1 MNTNDH
7 DFIIKTV
14 VEFYSE
20 EEINSAQHLL
30 FETCEE
36 TNLRMKTYRKDA
48 AKLYCRDIIN
58 KFNEAGVHCPTFVAV
73 NIAKLP
79 VVTADAFNLARISK
93 DIMSILSI
101 EKNEANSLATLDC
114 LQSDVTSVLDKCSKI
129 DVIANELERLK
140 FAIDRRNGRRVIES
154 DSSTP
159 ESNSLHSTIDD
170 STNDDT
176 DDDDD
181 DAAAAADDD
190 DDDAAAV
197 DDDDV
202 FSDASISGNAIIDE
216 HTDLDVQETAH
227 STNASRAPPILRLR
241 DGPCADAWMT
251 EGGFSL
257 VGSSTQR
264 KKIQVSSQTF
274 VNTSRKNTDM
284 LRGAL
289 KTIVPHYHGNDRRHG
304 GYSRENKMC
313 DIFISRLVPET
324 TARDVN
330 NFLMPRLNRNVKIE
344 QMRTKYDNY
353 SSFKL
358 CVPMYLKN
366 KVLDKN
372 FWENNNIYV
381 RNFVQQLRN

>member
-1 MNTNDH
+1 MH
-7 DFIIKTV
+7 
-14 VEFYSE
+14 
-20 EEINSAQHLL
+20 
-30 FETCEE
+30 
-36 TNLRMKTYRKDA
+36 
-48 AKLYCRDIIN
+48 
-58 KFNEAGVHCPTFVAV
+58 
-73 NIAKLP
+73 
-79 VVTADAFNLARISK
+79 VVTYKQGVQKFSPALRSV
-93 DIMSILSI
+93 SLSTSMH
-101 EKNEANSLATLDC
+101 NSLATLDC

-170 STNDDT
+170 STNDGT
-176 DDDDD
+176 DDDD
-181 DAAAAADDD
+181 DAAAADD

-216 HTDLDVQETAH
+216 HTDLDVQETTH
-227 STNASRAPPILRLR
+227 NTNASRAPPILRLR

-344 QMRTKYDNY
+344 QMKTKYDNY

-372 FWENNNIYV
+372 FGRTTISTCVTLCNNYAINSCLL
-381 RNFVQQLRN
+381 FF